1 MAPARGP
8 RGPPRAPG
16 RPGRAPA
23 APPARPAGPAG
34 RRGRPLGAAV
44 LRGPGAPGAPGPAGA
59 AGAAGG
65 GGAGRGGGGG
75 AAGARA
81 GAGGGGR
88 AERPEG
94 AAGAGGAGGGAPAAA
109 PVAPGR
115 QGAGRGGGP
124 RMGAGPGPGPGRGR
138 RRERGGRAGVPP
150 TKSQI
155 ALNRALTRARE
166 PEEVLR
172 LLANG
177 AEVANAVN
185 LSTACVQLAKSAAQ
199 QGAPVNRS
207 DRELFAPHL
216 QRLEASAVRLLDG
229 ADPRGVANLLWGF
242 AKLGYAPEH
251 LLAHL
256 DQGVV
261 VGGGGGPGVL
271 WKSPGPR
278 PLEAWEPQG
287 LAMAAY
293 ALGLLGGR
301 PPSQFLAAL
310 ETEASAQ
317 LPQFAPQSTAL
328 TAWAFCKLGDAPG
341 ASRLLARVGEVFP
354 EGFEGWPP
362 QALGSLAFGMGSL
375 GGLGGPAPLLAA
387 VDAELART
395 LGSLAGRDDAT
406 ALANALWGFGRCGFR
421 PAALLGAAEALG
433 VGEAPPG
440 GPGLEALLEHL
451 TPSNVSYA
459 ALGLAHLGESLS
471 SSALAR
477 AVCRRAERVA
487 GDLGP
492 ESLVPALWALAALGA
507 HLNPA
512 EGRFSARER
521 ALAAWWNSAAR
532 SDPADLS
539 PKDLRMLSEVKTL
552 LTAEASDAV
561 FQEMQPERGD
571 LANAIEGEVRAGGG
585 GGGGGSGGAGG
596 DGGGGGGD
604 GGVNPL
610 QGDLEE
616 AVGRALGPGGEDY
629 LEGAAVLSDRPSGVP
644 TALRAPGDVN
654 VALFID
660 GPEFYSR
667 GPDGGALGR
676 LGLRDRLLHARG
688 YESVV
693 SVPWHEWEALPGR
706 AGQDAFVRDLLVN
719 LLQAQSR

>member
-1 MAPARGP
+1 
-8 RGPPRAPG
+8 
-16 RPGRAPA
+16 
-23 APPARPAGPAG
+23 
-34 RRGRPLGAAV
+34 
-44 LRGPGAPGAPGPAGA
+44 
-59 AGAAGG
+59 
-65 GGAGRGGGGG
+65 
-75 AAGARA
+75 
-81 GAGGGGR
+81 
-88 AERPEG
+88 
-94 AAGAGGAGGGAPAAA
+94 
-109 PVAPGR
+109 
-115 QGAGRGGGP
+115 
-124 RMGAGPGPGPGRGR
+124 
-138 RRERGGRAGVPP
+138 
-150 TKSQI
+150 
-155 ALNRALTRARE
+155 LTRARE

-172 LLANG
+172 LLADG
-177 AEVANAVN
+177 AELANAVN

-216 QRLEASAVRLLDG
+216 RRLEASSVRLLDG

-242 AKLGYAPEH
+242 AKLGYAPEK
-251 LLAHL
+251 LLARL
-256 DQGVV
+256 DQDVG
-261 VGGGGGPGVL
+261 VGGGGGGAAAARVL

-293 ALGLLGGR
+293 ALGLLGAH

-310 ETEASAQ
+310 EAEASAQ
-317 LPQFAPQSTAL
+317 LPEFAPQSVSL

-354 EGFEGWPP
+354 GGFEGWPP

-375 GGLGGPAPLLAA
+375 GGLGGPVPLLAA

-395 LGSLAGRDDAT
+395 LSSLGGREDAT

-421 PAALLGAAEALG
+421 PVALLGAAEALG
-433 VGEAPPG
+433 KGEAPPG
-440 GPGLEALLEHL
+440 GPGLEGLLEHL

-459 ALGLAHLGESLS
+459 ALGLAELGESLT

-477 AVCRRAERVA
+477 ALCRRAAQVA
-487 GDLGP
+487 GDLGT

-507 HLNPA
+507 HLNPM
-512 EGRFSARER
+512 EGRYSVLER

-532 SDPADLS
+532 SDPAALS
-539 PKDLRMLSEVKTL
+539 PEDLQMLSEVKTL

-561 FQEMQPERGD
+561 YEEMQPERSV
-571 LANAIEGEVRAGGG
+571 LASAIEGGGRQ
-585 GGGGGSGGAGG
+585 GGGSDGSEDDSGGS
-596 DGGGGGGD
+596 
-604 GGVNPL
+604 PL
-610 QGDLEE
+610 QDDLEE
-616 AVGRALGPGGEDY
+616 AVGRALGPGGEEY
-629 LEGAAVLSDRPSGVP
+629 LEGAALLSDRPSGVP
-644 TALRAPGDVN
+644 TALRAPGNVN

-660 GPEFYSR
+660 GPEFFSR

-706 AGQDAFVRDLLVN
+706 AGQDVFVRELLADI
-719 LLQAQSR
+719 LQAR